1 MYADVYQSLIPEHK
15 KRRKLVKIKAVECQS
30 CGDVIFSRTDEDF
43 RECSCGS
50 VNASGGQTHFKA
62 ESVPNA
68 EHKVVEVNL
77 NLSMEDLYD
86 DWDQMTDN
94 YGVISI

>member
-1 MYADVYQSLIPEHK
+1 MYADVHQSLIPEHK
-15 KRRKLVKIKAVECQS
+15 KRRKLVKIKAVKCQN
-30 CGDVIFSRTDEDF
+30 CEDVVFSRTDEDF

-68 EHKVVEVNL
+68 KHKVVEVNL